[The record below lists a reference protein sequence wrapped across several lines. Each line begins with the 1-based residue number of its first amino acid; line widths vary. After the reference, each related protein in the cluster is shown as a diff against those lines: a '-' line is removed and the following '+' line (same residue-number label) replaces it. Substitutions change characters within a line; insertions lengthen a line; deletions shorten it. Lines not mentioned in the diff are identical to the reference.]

1 MPRTVRRPF
10 IIGLVA
16 LHAAVML
23 CGAGLH
29 ALPGLAHDSGLR
41 PLAKNDHTHG
51 PGKSSHEAAEDCSLC
66 QLLFQSQLAAHQHC
80 AAPAWLAID
89 SVCLSSPTP
98 ELIPAFRTSSPR
110 APPSLPHLSA

>member
-1 MPRTVRRPF
+1 MTRTVRRPF

-66 QLLFQSQLAAHQHC
+66 QLIVQSQLGDHHQC
-80 AAPAWLAID
+80 TVPAWLAID
-89 SVCLSSPTP
+89 SISLASPKP
-98 ELIPAFRTSSPR
+98 ELLPAFRSSSPR
-110 APPSLPHLSA
+110 APPAQSHVSA